1 MQFGGLLAAGVVAGL
16 LTVFDL
22 DKTFYVPTA
31 APRKA
36 ALRAWQ
42 TTFIIVNAG
51 LAIGLFLVLD
61 DSEPFSGWPT
71 YSSGIVIGLGYL
83 ALIRAKFTTFTFSG
97 KDVPFGFEL
106 AYEGA
111 KGFIYRRI
119 NRIAKAARYEEA
131 EALASRLTLADLVQ
145 RARLSVDQD
154 ALMNSDDKKAAKAW
168 LLAVLQDASS
178 DEMGKRLLLANFILS
193 GQLADAH

>member
-1 MQFGGLLAAGVVAGL
+1 MQVGGLLAAGSVAAL

-22 DKTFYVPTA
+22 DKTFYIPNA

-42 TTFIIVNAG
+42 TTFILANAA
-51 LAIGLFLVLD
+51 LAMGLFLVLD
-61 DSEPFSGWPT
+61 DTQPFSGWPA
-71 YSSGIVIGLGYL
+71 YGSGIAIGLGYL

-97 KDVPFGFEL
+97 KEVPFGFEL

-119 NRIAKAARYEEA
+119 NRIAKTARYEEA
-131 EALASRLTLADLVQ
+131 DDLASTLALAGLVQ
-145 RARLSVDQD
+145 RARLSIDQD

-168 LLAVLQDASS
+168 LLAVLEDASA
-178 DEMGKRLLLANFILS
+178 DDMGKRLLLANFILS
-193 GQLADAH
+193 GQLADA